1 MLVSAALDWLWLLT
15 LPTPAGHTPRGA
27 PAGLPA
33 IKKPVDATVAAGPEN
48 KAAQPAGV
56 GQAAAEK
63 ASDAL
68 ERTRRAQELHKQL
81 AECRA
86 HRAEAH
92 KALAASRARL
102 REEEEEAD
110 RQEALEEQRAAA
122 AAQQAPTMHQ
132 NLGD

>member
-1 MLVSAALDWLWLLT
+1 MQPLLQVQ
-15 LPTPAGHTPRGA
+15 
-27 PAGLPA
+27 
-33 IKKPVDATVAAGPEN
+33 KN
-48 KAAQPAGV
+48 KAAQPAGAS
-56 GQAAAEK
+56 QAAAEK

-92 KALAASRARL
+92 KALVASRARL
-102 REEEEEAD
+102 REEEEEEAD